1 MNRRNTGW
9 LEQIAKEYDLPFN
22 VQVRNQPKPPTNY
35 EESFK
40 KLQERLKKLQ
50 ADPSQ
55 KAAYEAALKTRR
67 RMISQFGLPKSL
79 QQAAA
84 AQSLS
89 LEQKQNIVEQAY
101 LRTLTRFPNE
111 TEMARSLE
119 FIEQADD
126 KINGVRGLLWA
137 LVNTKEFI
145 LNH

>member
-1 MNRRNTGW
+1 M
-9 LEQIAKEYDLPFN
+9 
-22 VQVRNQPKPPTNY
+22 
-35 EESFK
+35 
-40 KLQERLKKLQ
+40 Q

-79 QQAAA
+79 PQAAA
-84 AQSLS
+84 EQSLS
-89 LEQKQNIVEQAY
+89 LEQKHDIVEQAY

-119 FIEQADD
+119 FIEEADD